1 MNKHDQNGSIN
12 ILLIQLIMASLAMI
26 GTAAFAIWAYNSR
39 QDYKN
44 NVESKITTAVTV
56 AKTVESSEK
65 DKQFAELE
73 KKPLRTYN
81 GPQAFGSLVL
91 QYPKTWSAYIDDTG
105 SGAAPVDGYFYP
117 GYVPSIT
124 NPNSSF
130 ALRVQVL
137 PQSYSSVLASLRGQ
151 ETAGQIQIAPYTL
164 PSVTNVIGIR
174 VDGKITP
181 GKDGTMIVLPLR
193 DKSIEISTQGSEFSA
208 DFEENILKNLTFSP

>member
-12 ILLIQLIMASLAMI
+12 ILLIPLIMASLAMI